1 MGKEKKSGINQLEV
15 MKSNIEIKSMGVGEI
30 NVGSTRTNSR
40 FNQINVGNECLILK
54 HICNEKYY

>member
-1 MGKEKKSGINQLEV
+1 